1 MSDTLT
7 PQTPVVESQVVTPA
21 PVTPERP
28 VSEREQIYNKFYE
41 ANPET
46 AITPQV
52 VAPVVETPQ
61 TPATPVVEVPV
72 SNAPVVNSQDEINRV
87 LLEEIKGLKAQLAPK
102 PITPTAPGEEADWL
116 QLMAEGKKA
125 EGEKAL
131 AKKIEAEM
139 SQRIQSQ
146 AVAQMQAERQM
157 YEFNTEIRQKNPDL
171 LSMEDYIS
179 YGAQNRINAAAQAGK
194 IQTPADYVTVYKEAV
209 NAEVEKARKLAQ
221 SLRGAGKNEA
231 IVRQSEVVSAQTL
244 QPNPVTNVRETS
256 NQPAEQVDSV
266 EDYFAKRNAQSA
278 AGRGMGR

>member
-21 PVTPERP
+21 PVTPAERP
-28 VSEREQIYNKFYE
+28 QSEREVIYNKFYE

-46 AITPQV
+46 AVTPQV
-52 VAPVVETPQ
+52 AAPVVETPQAPVAPVVETP
-61 TPATPVVEVPV
+61 
-72 SNAPVVNSQDEINRV
+72 APVVNTQDEINRV
-87 LLEEIKGLKAQLAPK
+87 LLEEIKGLKAQLTPK
-102 PITPTAPGEEADWL
+102 PIAPAAPGEEADWL

-244 QPNPVTNVRETS
+244 QPNPVTTVRETS